1 MRRSTR
7 YSRRSL
13 LAATG
18 AWGVA
23 SVLGGVAAAAQ
34 LRRTPS
40 QTSGP
45 FYPLEKPLDADADL
59 TMVKGRTGRAAGKVV
74 HVMGRVL
81 DVAGEPVAGAR
92 IEIWQANTH
101 GRYTHPDDDNNAPL
115 DPNFEGYANLVADED
130 GRYRFKTIKP
140 GAYPAGGGMRPPH
153 VHFGVSGKASRLITQ
168 MYFPGESRNDGDFI
182 LERTGEGRKLLI
194 ADVGPP
200 TNDLEPDS
208 LLARWDIVLEAG

>member
-23 SVLGGVAAAAQ
+23 SVLGSVAAAAQ
-34 LRRTPS
+34 SRRTPA

-59 TMVKGRTGRAAGKVV
+59 TTVKGRAGRAAGQVV
-74 HVMGRVL
+74 LVMGRVL
-81 DVAGEPVAGAR
+81 DVTGKPVAGAR
-92 IEIWQANTH
+92 IEIWQANTY

-115 DPNFEGYANLVADED
+115 DPNFEGYANLVADEE

-153 VHFGVSGKASRLITQ
+153 VHFGVSGKSNRLVTQ
-168 MYFPGESRNDGDFI
+168 MYFPGEARNADDPVIANARDGQN
-182 LERTGEGRKLLI
+182 LLI
-194 ADVGPP
+194 AAVGPP
-200 TNDLEPDS
+200 GAGLEPDS
-208 LLARWDIVLEAG
+208 WLARWDIVLEDG